1 MALSVG
7 IIGLIGSGKDTFG
20 DMLLE
25 RLQGGNSRFTSDSYA
40 RPLKQ
45 LGAKVLG
52 LAFSTIDIRDVK
64 EFTVPFKY
72 NGTIEDI
79 LYKFMQDELLFT
91 GVELS
96 EALRKTRKIL
106 GALDSLSP
114 RQFYQSF
121 GTEVVRAVR
130 DSAWVDYLHNKYK
143 YKPVVVKDVRFE
155 NELCDINF
163 LVCRFDNI
171 PRPEHVSEQLAW
183 DLQFDKE
190 HFLGKDVIKVYNTG
204 DLESLSCTA
213 DAGIRYLKE
222 VKLI

>member
-25 RLQGGNSRFTSDSYA
+25 CLQGENPRFTSDSYA

-52 LAFSTIDIRDVK
+52 LAFSTIDNRDVK

-72 NGTIEDI
+72 NDTIEDI

-96 EALRKTRKIL
+96 EVLRKTRKIL

-130 DSAWVDYLHNKYK
+130 DSAWVEYLHNKYK
-143 YKPVVVKDVRFE
+143 YKPVLVKDVRFE

-171 PRPEHVSEQLAW
+171 PRPKHVSEQMAW
-183 DLQFDKE
+183 DLQCEKNYM
-190 HFLGKDVIKVYNTG
+190 LGKNVIRIYNTG
-204 DLESLSCTA
+204 SLESLSCTA
-213 DAGIRYLKE
+213 ESSLRYLHMAR
-222 VKLI
+222 LL